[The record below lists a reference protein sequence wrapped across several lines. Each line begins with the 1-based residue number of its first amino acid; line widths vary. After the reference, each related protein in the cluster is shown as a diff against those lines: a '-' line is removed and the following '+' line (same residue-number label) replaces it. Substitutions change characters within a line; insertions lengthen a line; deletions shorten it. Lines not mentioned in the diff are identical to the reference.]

1 MPKQYNFAFIFV
13 FLLITINFFY
23 GLGTYPLADN
33 NEGLYA
39 EIAREMLQTKQWII
53 PHLNGVPYL
62 EKPPLLYWLIALCFK
77 LGGINAWMA
86 RLIPALSA
94 SITILLPFI
103 LSASLT
109 IRTCWL
115 AAVLLASSFG
125 FIVIGHVV
133 FFDMLLTLWF
143 SLCLYGFYMWYVT
156 ERIWFLRFSYAS
168 LGLAVMTKGLVALA
182 LLPSIMLITMLWN
195 RCSLKRVIQLF
206 DGIGIGLFLLI
217 VLPWHIAAT
226 LQDNHFAWQYFV
238 NEHWLRF
245 LNQRIP
251 HDYYS
256 GPWYYHIARLLIL
269 FLPWSLLVPILLKK
283 STTSSLNVVQWQR
296 LLWTWLL
303 LPLLFFSCSAAKA
316 NYYMVI
322 SLPALANLL
331 ALRLSELEISKKG
344 VVLVSIVAGLS
355 AVLVIALIIIAKDKP
370 DRFSSNIIAEQLSDP
385 TVVIYMYQDYE
396 NYSSIAFY
404 SPKHLQIIDSQSSDL
419 YYAKQRAYPG
429 FITLSDFK
437 RDCGHH
443 PCYLIVAKDKWAGLQ
458 KQLNTLKFKELTK
471 TQRVMLLY
479 KP

>member
-1 MPKQYNFAFIFV
+1 MTKQYVYALFFV
-13 FLLITINFFY
+13 FLLIIVNLFY
-23 GLGTYPLADN
+23 GLGSYPLADN

-94 SITILLPFI
+94 AITILLPFM

-109 IRTCWL
+109 NRTCWL
-115 AAVLLASSFG
+115 AAMLLASSFG

-143 SLCLYGFYMWYVT
+143 SLCLYGFYLWYVS
-156 ERIWFLRFSYAS
+156 ERIWFLRLSYAS

-182 LLPSIMLITMLWN
+182 LLPNIVLMTMLWN
-195 RCSLKRVIQLF
+195 RCSLKRVTQLF
-206 DGIGIGLFLLI
+206 DGVGIGLFLLI
-217 VLPWHIAAT
+217 VLPWHIAAMQ
-226 LQDNHFAWQYFV
+226 QDSHFAWQYFV

-256 GPWYYHIARLLIL
+256 GPWYYHIERVLIL

-283 STTSSLNVVQWQR
+283 SKTSSQNIMQLQC
-296 LLWTWLL
+296 LLWTWFL

-322 SLPALANLL
+322 SLPALASLL
-331 ALRLSELEISKKG
+331 ALKLSEAKKG
-344 VVLVSIVAGLS
+344 VVLVSIVASLS
-355 AVLVIALIIIAKDKP
+355 TVLVIALIIIAKDKP
-370 DRFSSNIIAEQLSDP
+370 ERFSSKIITKQLRDP
-385 TVVIYMYQDYE
+385 AAVIYMYQDYE

-419 YYAKQRAYPG
+419 YYAKQHAYPS
-429 FITLSDFK
+429 FATVSDFQ

-443 PCYLIVAKDKWAGLQ
+443 PCYLIVAKDKWSGLQ
-458 KQLNTLKFKELTK
+458 KQLNTLKFNELIK
-471 TQRVMLLY
+471 TQRVVLLY